1 MITFKRIYES
11 LFHSFRTLGGT
22 MFLDEL
28 TTENIQK
35 VVVIQRSWIYG
46 FFVSLL
52 LPIIMGISGA
62 DAWYILTSPA
72 SIPRILL
79 LSFGGIMLMNMIG
92 LSLAGV
98 IFLRYY
104 RKSHKKLFEINQA
117 SDLSTVRSNINMSD
131 RVFAHFFSQITG
143 AYFISIITLLILIW
157 ITLVSGS
164 TFVFTGLILTFL
176 TLVQCILIVYYR
188 RKMIDLQMDYIF
200 VVPGKVYFIDQ
211 KWVSERT
218 EAMRLYSNLRL
229 VVSSFPNWFGSFMN
243 YGSIE
248 IVAKND
254 FTTTMNSFN
263 MHYIDRPV
271 ETVRQINQ
279 FIDKKGE

>member
-1 MITFKRIYES
+1 MITFRRIYES

-22 MFLDEL
+22 IFLDEL
-28 TTENIQK
+28 QTENIQK
-35 VVVIQRSWIYG
+35 VIVIQRSWIYG

-52 LPIIMGISGA
+52 LPIIIGISGV
-62 DAWYILTSPA
+62 DAWYILTSPV
-72 SIPRILL
+72 SIPRVFLL
-79 LSFGGIMLMNMIG
+79 GFGGIILISTIG
-92 LSLAGV
+92 LSLAGI

-104 RKSHKKLFEINQA
+104 RKSHKKLFEINEA
-117 SDLSTVRSNINMSD
+117 SDLSSIRDNINMSD

-143 AYFISIITLLILIW
+143 VYFISIFTLIFLIW
-157 ITLVSGS
+157 ITLISGS
-164 TFVFTGLILTFL
+164 AFAFTGITLIFV
-176 TLVQCILIVYYR
+176 TLIQCILIVYYR

-211 KWVSERT
+211 KGISERT
-218 EAMRLYSNLRL
+218 EAMRLYTNLRL
-229 VVSSFPNWFGSFMN
+229 VVSSYPNWLGSLMN

-254 FTTTMNSFN
+254 FNTLNSFN
-263 MHYIDRPV
+263 MHYIDRPA
-271 ETVRQINQ
+271 ETVVQINR